1 EEQLARDADALAE
14 LDMDRVVAAALADV
28 QQEKPSFTRFELAR
42 ALSRHLPTSLGG
54 LPAQRV
60 GALLEE
66 MTEQVLNP
74 SDSSRRRTLRL
85 TVDDVVE
92 IPAHRRFEDGR
103 SVYRDPTAERW
114 TTPEQLD
121 TELRFVASAV
131 QTDAPAADAE
141 EVAALLGFGPEAER
155 TTAAGSEAE
164 QAGTGVGQERSAAGH
179 PPDHAVPEA
188 GAPAPAAE
196 TAGDGAER
204 PGSGAVRPGSVMGRD
219 RSAAEQA
226 ESEVEREQLR
236 EYLASLGPE
245 QAAAVYGIAT

>member
-1 EEQLARDADALAE
+1 QLIQAYERKHGYSPNALAIWKMAQFIVKDTKSAKPSLSEIPTIEEELEAWEAQTTRAEIDSLSSIPGRSLFQVDEEQLARDADALAE
-14 LDMDRVVAAALADV
+14 LDMDRVVEAALADV

-74 SDSSRRRTLRL
+74 SDSSRRRTSRL

-141 EVAALLGFGPEAER
+141 EVAALLG
-155 TTAAGSEAE
+155 
-164 QAGTGVGQERSAAGH
+164 
-179 PPDHAVPEA
+179 
-188 GAPAPAAE
+188 
-196 TAGDGAER
+196 
-204 PGSGAVRPGSVMGRD
+204 
-219 RSAAEQA
+219 
-226 ESEVEREQLR
+226 
-236 EYLASLGPE
+236 
-245 QAAAVYGIAT
+245 